1 MKYCS
6 TRGGVSGLT
15 FTDALLMGL
24 ASDGGLLVPEQIPD
38 VRDNLASWR
47 DLSFVEL
54 AQEIIALFVDD
65 IERKDLDELIRA
77 AYMSFDHP
85 EVIGTKQLDAIKVVE
100 LFHGPTLAFKDVALQ
115 LLGQLFTY
123 VLNARGQRLNIL
135 GATSGDT
142 GSAAI
147 AGVRGQH
154 NIDIFILYPRGRVSP
169 MQELQMT
176 TVADSNVHCVAVDGS
191 FDDCQNLMKAV
202 FADLDFKQQ
211 YQLGAVN
218 SVNWARVLAQIV
230 YYGFASLRQH
240 KESVFAV
247 PTGNFGNVFA
257 AYLAYKMGFPIQQLI
272 VATNENDILAR
283 FYATGDYSR
292 GESKKT
298 ISPAMDIQ
306 IASNFER
313 FLFYYLDRD
322 ATKLAQMMA
331 TFNTTGRCSIGAP
344 PTDGIFKAYAVT
356 EAETRSALHEVYSEH
371 DYILDPHTAVGYVAA
386 QRSLAAAA
394 ANAGQGHGDTET
406 VMTVMATAHPAKF
419 PETVHESI
427 GTTPTHP
434 SLEALRDKPT
444 RSGALP
450 AELDAVKAY
459 LIERI
464 SA

>member
-154 NIDIFILYPRGRVSP
+154 NIDIFILYP
-169 MQELQMT
+169 
-176 TVADSNVHCVAVDGS
+176 
-191 FDDCQNLMKAV
+191 
-202 FADLDFKQQ
+202 
-211 YQLGAVN
+211 
-218 SVNWARVLAQIV
+218 
-230 YYGFASLRQH
+230 LRW
-240 KESVFAV
+240 
-247 PTGNFGNVFA
+247 
-257 AYLAYKMGFPIQQLI
+257 
-272 VATNENDILAR
+272 IL
-283 FYATGDYSR
+283 Y
-292 GESKKT
+292 
-298 ISPAMDIQ
+298 
-306 IASNFER
+306 
-313 FLFYYLDRD
+313 
-322 ATKLAQMMA
+322 
-331 TFNTTGRCSIGAP
+331 
-344 PTDGIFKAYAVT
+344 
-356 EAETRSALHEVYSEH
+356 
-371 DYILDPHTAVGYVAA
+371 
-386 QRSLAAAA
+386 
-394 ANAGQGHGDTET
+394 
-406 VMTVMATAHPAKF
+406 
-419 PETVHESI
+419 
-427 GTTPTHP
+427 
-434 SLEALRDKPT
+434 
-444 RSGALP
+444 
-450 AELDAVKAY
+450 
-459 LIERI
+459 
-464 SA
+464 